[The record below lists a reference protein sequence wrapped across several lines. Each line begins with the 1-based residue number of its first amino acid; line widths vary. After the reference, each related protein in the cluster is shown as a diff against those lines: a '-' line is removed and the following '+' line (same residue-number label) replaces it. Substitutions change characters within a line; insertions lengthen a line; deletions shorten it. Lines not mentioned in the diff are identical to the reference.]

1 MADPIPAK
9 PEMLTGLGIA
19 GYAVAFELLGL
30 LAEKGII
37 TAREG
42 LQVIEKALASTEEK
56 QSETPNAAL
65 QSACDLLGIH
75 QAMFVQPP
83 KGG

>member
-1 MADPIPAK
+1 MAHPIPAK
-9 PEMLTGLGIA
+9 PEMLTALGIA

-30 LAEKGII
+30 LAEKGVI
-37 TAREG
+37 TGREG

-56 QSETPNAAL
+56 QRETPDPAL

-75 QAMFVQPP
+75 QAMFVQRRD
-83 KGG
+83 G